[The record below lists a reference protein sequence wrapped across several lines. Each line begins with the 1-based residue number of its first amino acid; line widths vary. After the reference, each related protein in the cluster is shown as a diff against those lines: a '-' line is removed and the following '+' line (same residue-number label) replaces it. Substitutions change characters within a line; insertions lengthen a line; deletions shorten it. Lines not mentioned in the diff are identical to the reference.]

1 VSEHTTAE
9 ERAWLTEE
17 VRAIV
22 RTYCG
27 EEIGGRLL
35 AERDALAKQ
44 LAESQARVRE
54 LEAERDRYRNAV
66 ECYAS
71 ELPDPDTE
79 PEDTHLGR
87 LRAKVKELEDALR
100 QILAFVSDRERIAIT
115 GVMSFG
121 RVEQMVREALAPAG
135 PAE

>member
-1 VSEHTTAE
+1 VNTTAE
-9 ERAWLTEE
+9 DDLDGATEREAIESPRDVVADLAAERA
-17 VRAIV
+17 
-22 RTYCG
+22 
-27 EEIGGRLL
+27 
-35 AERDALAKQ
+35 ALAQQ
-44 LAESQARVRE
+44 LAESQARVRK
-54 LEAERDRYRNAV
+54 LEAERDRYRNAT

-121 RVEQMVREALAPAG
+121 RVEQMVREALGG